1 MGNLFS
7 VASVFQYSRGGK
19 KNLFCTQ
26 FYTNT
31 VFFHF
36 FTIIIHFKWKKIE
49 VDAHAFSKLVRGR
62 DDPIAWYVLN
72 AHCSVWDGGEENC
85 TDMAVNCL

>member
-19 KNLFCTQ
+19 KSIL
-26 FYTNT
+26 YTILYKYCILP
-31 VFFHF
+31 F